1 MKNLELL
8 EGPVGSHYAFGD
20 FRVDVR
26 LRAVYRRDDGS
37 MLGLTPRV
45 VDALLLFIAHPG
57 EVLDKDRL
65 MASLWPGL
73 VVEENNLSQTIS
85 TLRRALGDDAQPS
98 RYIQTVPRRGFRFVA
113 EVRSVDDPAA
123 IASTIES
130 PQQAG
135 AESAS
140 GPQAAVPSTVLPTP
154 QRQSRMR
161 WAWLAGGLAAIATA
175 VALWQFTPR
184 SPAPVVTRL
193 TTLAVLPFKPLV
205 ADARDEVLEVG
216 MADSLISRLST
227 APDLVVRS
235 IGSVRRFSGT
245 QQDPIAAARE
255 LNVDWIVDGT
265 IQRWGDQVR
274 LTARLLRASD
284 GAARWSG
291 SFDERF
297 IDVFSAQDAISNRVA
312 AVLAP
317 HLSPTDKARLSSVG
331 TLNADAYQLYLAA
344 RFQSQSIK
352 AGGLERS
359 VQLFEQSIALDPK
372 YALAHAGL
380 SETFRRMVFGADAD
394 PKLILPR
401 ARFAALRALELDPA
415 LAEGHSALGWVKFW
429 YEWDWPAAEQTFRK
443 AIALN
448 PNVAEA
454 HLGLGQLM
462 MATGRAGEG
471 LQHAQRA
478 RELDPLSPIVN
489 TLETWLLSV
498 LGRDEE
504 AQSRLQRVL
513 AIDPDF
519 WVAHLNLGSYQL
531 ARQDTQQGIE
541 TLRRAERLSEGRTQ
555 AATALGIALAH
566 SGNQKEAR
574 AILNRLVGDS
584 KRRYVSPTSMARI
597 CAALGDDRQALDW
610 LEKAHEARD
619 VRLAYLRVDAGFY
632 RALQHDPRFK
642 AILTKMNFN
651 PP

>member
-1 MKNLELL
+1 MKNPELL
-8 EGPVGSHYAFGD
+8 EGPAGSHYAFGD

-26 LRAVYRRDDGS
+26 LRAVYRRDNGS
-37 MLGLTPRV
+37 MLSLTPRV

-85 TLRRALGDDAQPS
+85 TLRRALGDDGQPS

-113 EVRSVDDPAA
+113 EVRSVDDSAA
-123 IASTIES
+123 AASTIES
-130 PQQAG
+130 PQQPDSH
-135 AESAS
+135 SAS
-140 GPQAAVPSTVLPTP
+140 GRQPPASSTALPSPQ
-154 QRQSRMR
+154 QQSRMR
-161 WAWLAGGLAAIATA
+161 WAWLVGGLAAVATA
-175 VALWQFTPR
+175 VALWQFTTR
-184 SPAPVVTRL
+184 SPAPATTRL
-193 TTLAVLPFKPLV
+193 TTLAILPFKPLV
-205 ADARDEVLEVG
+205 AETRDEVLEVG

-245 QQDPIAAARE
+245 QQDPIAAARALE
-255 LNVDWIVDGT
+255 VDWIVDGT

-317 HLSPTDKARLSSVG
+317 HLTQTDKARLSSVG

-344 RFQSQSIK
+344 RLHSQSIK
-352 AGGLERS
+352 ASGLERS

-380 SETFRRMVFGADAD
+380 AETYRRMVFGADAD
-394 PKLILPR
+394 PKIILPR
-401 ARFAALRALELDPA
+401 ARDAALRALELDPA
-415 LAEGHSALGWVKFW
+415 LAEGHAALGWVKFW
-429 YEWDWPAAEQTFRK
+429 HDWDWAAAEQTFRE

-454 HLGLGQLM
+454 HLGLGQLLA
-462 MATGRAGEG
+462 ATGHIDEG
-471 LQHAQRA
+471 LRHTQRA
-478 RELDPLSPIVN
+478 RELDPLSPIIN
-489 TLETWLLSV
+489 TLESTTLSMA
-498 LGRDEE
+498 GRAEE
-504 AQSRLQRVL
+504 AESRLQRVL
-513 AIDPDF
+513 TIDPDF
-519 WVAHLNLGSYQL
+519 WVAQMGIAFHQF
-531 ARQDTQQGIE
+531 ARKDTERAVE
-541 TLRRAERLSEGRTQ
+541 TFRRAERLSEGRTQ
-555 AATALGIALAH
+555 AVTALGSALARVGH
-566 SGNQKEAR
+566 HKDAR
-574 AILNRLVGDS
+574 AILDRLVSDS

-597 CAALGDDRQALDW
+597 CAGLGDNQQALDW
-610 LEKAHEARD
+610 LDKGFEAHD
-619 VRLAYLRVDAGFY
+619 VRMAYLRADASAY
-632 RALQHDPRFK
+632 RDLQQDPRFK
-642 AILTKMNFN
+642 AILAKLNLG
-651 PP
+651 PL